1 MLPDYENGAKIQIKF
16 LNFRRNTIESIK
28 FLFMKYCDKQNL
40 NALKVTK
47 TAQEAVC
54 FFNLPKK
61 MLSFDFALP
70 VCILQWTA
78 KSRSSM

>member
-1 MLPDYENGAKIQIKF
+1 
-16 LNFRRNTIESIK
+16 
-28 FLFMKYCDKQNL
+28 MKYCDKQNL

-54 FFNLPKK
+54 FFNLPQK